1 MNTLAQS
8 VQNAFNPANDESW
21 KKYICRACGLIYDEA
36 EGDPDSGIA
45 PGTKFE
51 DIPDDWVC
59 PLCGVGKDD
68 FELFIP
74 RVLNIVPQQTNTAPA
89 DHYGVIIL
97 GGGMAGWAVA
107 EAVRSL
113 DEASPM
119 LMVSACKADRY
130 HKPELSIAIS
140 KGIDAGKIVKK
151 TGAEAAAELNLIL
164 LPQTFVLN
172 IDSRLKQIRTT
183 RGAFTYDKLVFAMGA
198 TPFMPDVLPP
208 QYCWRIN
215 HLSNFNGLQKALS
228 QRPQNVLIVGAGMIG
243 TELAEDIRR
252 AGHTVRLL
260 DRSDYPLAGLL
271 PEAAARRV
279 AEALAEQEIGYSGGR
294 SVSGISR
301 NRNGSYTLHSIDAAG
316 KACRDEADQ
325 IIVAAGLK
333 IDGRLPERAGLYFHP
348 TNGIHVDAA
357 TLQTS
362 RPDIYA
368 LGDCIAIDGRP
379 CRFIAPLN
387 AQAGIIAAEIMGQA
401 HAPYAHYEPVVR
413 LKTKS
418 LSVLV
423 SGCPERNLAWEE
435 AAVEGGGLHLLQKH
449 GKRISAEIR
458 IDRIEKTNR

>member
-8 VQNAFNPANDESW
+8 IQNAFNPANDESW
-21 KKYICRACGLIYDEA
+21 KKYICRACGLIYDET

-89 DHYGVIIL
+89 DQYGVIIL

-140 KGIDAGKIVKK
+140 KGMDAGKIVKK
-151 TGAEAAAELNLIL
+151 TGTEAAAELNLTL

-172 IDSRLKQIRTT
+172 IDSCLKQIRTT

-208 QYCWRIN
+208 QYCWRVN
-215 HLSNFNGLQKALS
+215 HLDGFNGLQKALAAKP
-228 QRPQNVLIVGAGMIG
+228 QRVAIIGAGMIG
-243 TELAEDIRR
+243 TELAEDIYR
-252 AGHTVRLL
+252 AGHQVAVI
-260 DRSDYPLAGLL
+260 DRALYPLTGLL
-271 PEAAARRV
+271 PDHAARRLADSLHEQGIRYLGGHHISHIRQ
-279 AEALAEQEIGYSGGR
+279 AED
-294 SVSGISR
+294 
-301 NRNGSYTLHSIDAAG
+301 GSYQLHGTDVNNLEHI
-316 KACRDEADQ
+316 ETADQ
-325 IIVAAGLK
+325 IIVATGLK
-333 IDGRLPERAGLYFHP
+333 IDGRLPERAGLAFHP
-348 TNGIHVDAA
+348 INGIRVDAA

-362 RPDIYA
+362 VSDIYA
-368 LGDCIAIDGRP
+368 LGDCIDLNGKP

-387 AQAGIIAAEIMGQA
+387 RQADIIAAEIMGQP
-401 HAPYAHYEPVVR
+401 HDPYAHNNPVIR

-418 LSVLV
+418 LSVVV
-423 SGCPERNLAWEE
+423 SGSPDRNGHWETTADSSAE
-435 AAVEGGGLHLLQKH
+435 LHLQQKH
-449 GKRISAEIR
+449 GDAITAEIHITR
-458 IDRIEKTNR
+458 PAA

>member
-74 RVLNIVPQQTNTAPA
+74 RVLNIVPKQTTAAPA

-325 IIVAAGLK
+325 IIVAAGL
-333 IDGRLPERAGLYFHP
+333 
-348 TNGIHVDAA
+348 
-357 TLQTS
+357 
-362 RPDIYA
+362 
-368 LGDCIAIDGRP
+368 
-379 CRFIAPLN
+379 
-387 AQAGIIAAEIMGQA
+387 
-401 HAPYAHYEPVVR
+401 
-413 LKTKS
+413 
-418 LSVLV
+418 
-423 SGCPERNLAWEE
+423 
-435 AAVEGGGLHLLQKH
+435 
-449 GKRISAEIR
+449 
-458 IDRIEKTNR
+458 